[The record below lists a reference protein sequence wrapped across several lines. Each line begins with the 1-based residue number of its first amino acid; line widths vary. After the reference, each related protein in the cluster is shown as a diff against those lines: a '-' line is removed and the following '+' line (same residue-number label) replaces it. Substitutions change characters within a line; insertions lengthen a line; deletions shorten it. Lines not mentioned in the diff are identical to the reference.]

1 MKIHGFFPSE
11 QEMTVMIEKVDKNR
25 NGRIDFEEFVSM
37 MLNITESSADQGY
50 NVSQAF
56 QVFDKVKLVIIN
68 FLAFPSDLTIEL
80 SSVREPSSDTDHE
93 TRRGGR
99 DILRGLMCRDG
110 GWEKPGWNISTKS

>member
-56 QVFDKVKLVIIN
+56 QVFDKVKLGWI
-68 FLAFPSDLTIEL
+68 FDTFPSFPSDILTF
-80 SSVREPSSDTDHE
+80 SRTHQPSC
-93 TRRGGR
+93 
-99 DILRGLMCRDG
+99 I
-110 GWEKPGWNISTKS
+110 